1 MTPYLFPT
9 KLVIVRYGTCSAM
22 SFQKFTVQAEVGT
35 SADGSSV
42 QQLIH
47 ICPVDIYTCVVWSL
61 KKSGNLKVAL
71 FVGEDH

>member
-1 MTPYLFPT
+1 
-9 KLVIVRYGTCSAM
+9 M

-42 QQLIH
+42 QLIH
-47 ICPVDIYTCVVWSL
+47 VCPVDIYTCVVWSL
-61 KKSGNLKVAL
+61 KKSGNLKAAL